1 MTRCG
6 YLRRALTTG
15 SPVVMPKALAGM
27 DLARTT
33 PCLVEVSP
41 PTMEGIVRRS
51 TGSPCSRRASA
62 VQLKK
67 AELTSI

>member
-1 MTRCG
+1 MRTFPQGVDHR
-6 YLRRALTTG
+6 L
-15 SPVVMPKALAGM
+15 PVVIPKALAGM
-27 DLARTT
+27 DLASTT

-41 PTMEGIVRRS
+41 PTMAGMVRRS
-51 TGSPCSRRASA
+51 TESPCARRSSA